1 MNLVGVGIFEIWKA
15 SKKANINKSIEDEVL
30 LACW

>member
-1 MNLVGVGIFEIWKA
+1 MNLVGLGLFEIWTT